1 MKHWLKRSYDIDVK
15 YARPPGGFARSE
27 TITALETE
35 LGLTTVIG
43 TAYPL
48 DADMCKCRNP
58 HKLGTC
64 AATMARGGGRIVIL
78 HDTANLVAKVE
89 GFLTQAVDEDQLRVV
104 TLVHLLEDIR
114 DRPIAVREIPR
125 LHL

>member
-48 DADMCKCRNP
+48 DADMCKCRN
-58 HKLGTC
+58 
-64 AATMARGGGRIVIL
+64 GGRIVIL

-104 TLVHLLEDIR
+104 TLDHLLEDIR